1 MRQFAMFLA
10 LGMLSIGS
18 TAWAA
23 ENSGAPGASS
33 NAPGRMQGSPNAA
46 GFGKSDTTGPGAS
59 RIAPGQEMQKDG
71 RMQGSPNAA
80 GFKGGGSSSSGGSGS
95 R

>member
-1 MRQFAMFLA
+1 
-10 LGMLSIGS
+10 
-18 TAWAA
+18 AA
-23 ENSGAPGASS
+23 ENSGAAGASD

-46 GFGKSDTTGPGAS
+46 GFGKSDTTGTTGPGAS
-59 RIAPGQEMQKDG
+59 SNAPGQEMQNGG